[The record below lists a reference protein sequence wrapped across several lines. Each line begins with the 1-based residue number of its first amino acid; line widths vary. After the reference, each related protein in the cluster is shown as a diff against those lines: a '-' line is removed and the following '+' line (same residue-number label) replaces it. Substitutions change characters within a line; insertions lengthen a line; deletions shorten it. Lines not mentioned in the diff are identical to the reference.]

1 MRTTYLITVILSTIQ
16 KWYESNEDYL
26 ELKVEVSTYKVGK
39 GNMRECSKEEARLIE
54 ENFQD
59 VINLYETSLLSSAYY
74 ETCIER
80 DLEE

>member
-1 MRTTYLITVILSTIQ
+1 
-16 KWYESNEDYL
+16 
-26 ELKVEVSTYKVGK
+26 
-39 GNMRECSKEEARLIE
+39 MRECSKEEARLIE

>member
-1 MRTTYLITVILSTIQ
+1 MRHI
-16 KWYESNEDYL
+16 NEDYL

-39 GNMRECSKEEARLIE
+39 GNIRECSKEEARLIE